1 MSRLDELEKEELEAE
16 GNDES
21 EEDEPTKAD
30 LDSISDKISLQ
41 KLNVEVIFSLIN
53 FWLEKLSNG
62 AQMH

>member
-16 GNDES
+16 GKDES

-41 KLNVEVIFSLIN
+41 KLNVEVIFSL
-53 FWLEKLSNG
+53 KLL
-62 AQMH
+62 A